1 MSAIWISNNA
11 YNYTAELTQE
21 KFDLNDNNIIKF
33 EPNVKPWE
41 GETISPVTPD
51 FQ

>member
-1 MSAIWISNNA
+1 MSATWISNNA

-21 KFDLNDNNIIKF
+21 KFDLDDKNIIRF
-33 EPNVKPWE
+33 NPEVEPWE
-41 GETISPVTPD
+41 DKTSPVTPD

>member
-1 MSAIWISNNA
+1 MSATWISNNA

-21 KFDLNDNNIIKF
+21 KFDLDNSNIIKF
-33 EPNVKPWE
+33 EPVVKPWE
-41 GETISPVTPD
+41 NETISPVTPD